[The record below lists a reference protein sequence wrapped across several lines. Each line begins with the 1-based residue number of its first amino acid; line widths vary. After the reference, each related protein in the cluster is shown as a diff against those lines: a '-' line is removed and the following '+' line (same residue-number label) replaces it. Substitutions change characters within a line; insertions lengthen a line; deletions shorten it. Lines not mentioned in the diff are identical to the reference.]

1 MKEQDDIGLNQREI
15 ADILG
20 VSRSAIQKTEERALM
35 KLRKELK
42 KRKLN
47 QLNLIIQ
54 QRILQPLGFQ
64 LNTYSAA

>member
-1 MKEQDDIGLNQREI
+1 MQHDMKEQDDIGLNQREI

-42 KRKLN
+42 RRKLTKME
-47 QLNLIIQ
+47 LI
-54 QRILQPLGFQ
+54 L
-64 LNTYSAA
+64 

>member
-1 MKEQDDIGLNQREI
+1 MQHDMNEEKDELGLNQREI

-47 QLNLIIQ
+47 QLNLII
-54 QRILQPLGFQ
+54 
-64 LNTYSAA
+64 

>member
-1 MKEQDDIGLNQREI
+1 MQHDMNEEKDELGLNQREI

-42 KRKLN
+42 RRKLN
-47 QLNLIIQ
+47 QLNLII
-54 QRILQPLGFQ
+54 
-64 LNTYSAA
+64 